1 MNYSLQGSSVQGI
14 LQARILEW
22 VAISFSRES
31 SWPRNRIQVSC
42 IAGRFFTDWA
52 TMEARVVLGAV
63 AKASLRREMQSHTFH
78 VHESEHIL
86 TQSLG
91 DSYGY

>member
-63 AKASLRREMQSHTFH
+63 AKASLRREMQSHTFQ

-86 TQSLG
+86 TQSPG